1 MNSAAS
7 SALPSALPGLF
18 SLYHR
23 DAIIKFSFNAFGFG
37 LLVAGG
43 VQWAS
48 QPVPG
53 APNNDSMPFGVPEA
67 DFISMIGLGLS
78 AVGALVLVWRFL
90 RLRKILGQGTVIT
103 GKVEEVET
111 SEFEVQNSNNSPSQ
125 RSYRRVYHVI
135 VRYTAMGKER
145 RARFKLPNSPSV
157 YQLFKDHDVELS
169 VLDSAPNNPLIRIIY
184 LGRF

>member
-1 MNSAAS
+1 MNSAAPSPS
-7 SALPSALPGLF
+7 SSLPGLF

-23 DAIIKFSFNAFGFG
+23 DQVIRLSLNAFGFG
-37 LLVAGG
+37 LLVVGG
-43 VQWAS
+43 IQWAS

-53 APNNDSMPFGVPEA
+53 APKNDSMPFGVPEA

-90 RLRKILGQGTVIT
+90 RLRKILGQGTLIT

-111 SEFEVQNSNNSPSQ
+111 SEFEVHNSSSTPNQ

-135 VRYTAMGKER
+135 VRYTAKGEER

-157 YQLFKDHDVELS
+157 YKLFKDHDVELS